1 MTHLPSILYFIIILG
16 IMVLVHEFGHFAVA
30 KLCGIRVETFSIG
43 FGKRLFGLRRGD
55 TDYRISMLP
64 LGGYVKMAG
73 DNPGEQ
79 ATDPGDFNAHPR
91 WQRVLVALAGPI
103 SNFILAFV
111 IVLGVSMCH
120 HEVQEYLTH
129 PAVVDWVVAKS
140 PAAELGMHAGDTIVH
155 FDTVENPTWRDVFE
169 RSLLNLKQNVAFSYL
184 HNGQRADSNIV
195 VKSDGIQD
203 DFDMNEMGFLP
214 VLQSTPV
221 QVLQLEA
228 GMPAAEAGM
237 QPKDAI
243 VSIDGLPLHSVQ
255 ALLAYM
261 QDQDGKPATVGVLR
275 DGQPLTIHLTPQIS
289 DAGDGIKQYRLG
301 FRAMPAPTYVEK
313 LPFRAAVSES
323 RKSNWHDSKLILTV
337 LRRLF
342 GGKVSVKNL
351 SGPVGIWQEVELA
364 SRMGIWT
371 VLQVMAS
378 ISLNL
383 GIFNLLPFPVL
394 DGGMILFLLV
404 ESIIRR
410 DVSQVWKERIYQ
422 AAFIVIILFAAFVI
436 FNDITKLS
444 PFAKMKL

>member
-1 MTHLPSILYFIIILG
+1 MTHLPSVLYFIIILG

-30 KLCGIRVETFSIG
+30 KLCGVRVETFSIG
-43 FGKRLFGLRRGD
+43 FGKRLFGIRRGG
-55 TDYRISMLP
+55 TDYRISILP

-91 WQRVLVALAGPI
+91 WQRVLIALAGPI

-111 IVLGVSMCH
+111 IILAVSMGH
-120 HEVQEYLTH
+120 HEVQEYLTR
-129 PAVVDWVVAKS
+129 PAVVDWVVAKT
-140 PAAELGMHAGDTIVH
+140 PAAELGLQAGDTIVH

-169 RSLLNLKQNVAFSYL
+169 HSLLSLKQHVPFSYV
-184 HNGQRADSNIV
+184 HNGQRVNTTIL

-203 DFDMNEMGFLP
+203 DFSMDDMGIVP
-214 VLQSTPV
+214 VLQDAPV
-221 QVLQLEA
+221 QVLQLES

-237 QPKDAI
+237 QPKDSI
-243 VSIDGLPLHSVQ
+243 VSIDGRPLHSVQ

-261 QDQDGKPATVGVLR
+261 QDQGGKPATVVVLR

-289 DAGDGIKQYRLG
+289 DGGNGVKQYRLG

-313 LPFRAAVSES
+313 LPFRAAVHES
-323 RKSNWHDSKLILTV
+323 WKSNKHDSELILTV

-342 GGKVSVKNL
+342 GGGVSVKNL

-394 DGGMILFLLV
+394 DGGMILFLLI

-410 DVSQVWKERIYQ
+410 DVNQVWKERIYQ

-436 FNDITKLS
+436 FNDISKLSLFTKLK
-444 PFAKMKL
+444 P